1 MKHNVTPMHMN
12 KERELGPA
20 ALECNITYLMEQ
32 LKTQQAAVNETA
44 QQLNLTLKAYNRYLP
59 GNLK

>member
-1 MKHNVTPMHMN
+1 MHMN

-44 QQLNLTLKAYNRYLP
+44 EQLNLTLKAYNKYLP
-59 GNLK
+59 KDTK